1 MTRHELKDQLQHD
14 RFSDAVSGAV
24 VYASSHRKNLIR
36 GAIALGVIGIIV
48 GVALWYSSYRRS
60 IRRDALETALVVA
73 QAPVGQAS
81 QSGKSYPTEQAK
93 QDASIKALSEVVTKY
108 GGSEEGSI
116 AEYYLGTVKAQKGD
130 SKGAEQDLKAVA
142 DSGNEFAPLA
152 KVALS
157 QLYASENRMAD
168 AEALLRG
175 IANKGSDLVSKAQAN
190 VLLAQLYQTTKPQEA
205 KKLLQSLKSDKDPA
219 VQNAVQQI
227 SGEQTR

>member
-1 MTRHELKDQLQHD
+1 LTRHELKEQLQHD

-36 GAIALGVIGIIV
+36 GAIAVAVIAAIV

-60 IRRDALETALVVA
+60 IRRGALETALVVA
-73 QAPVGQAS
+73 QAPVGQAT
-81 QSGKSYPTEQAK
+81 QGVKSYPTEQAK
-93 QDASIKALSEVVTKY
+93 QDASIKALSEVVAKY
-108 GGSEEGSI
+108 GGSDEGHI

-130 SKGAEQDLKAVA
+130 NKGAEHDLKAVA
-142 DSGNEFAPLA
+142 DSGSEFAPLA

-190 VLLAQLYQTTKPQEA
+190 ILLAQLYKTTKPQEA
-205 KKLLQSLKSDKDPA
+205 KKILDSLKSDKDPA

-227 SGEQTR
+227 SGEQTK

>member
-1 MTRHELKDQLQHD
+1 LTRHELKEQLQHD

-36 GAIALGVIGIIV
+36 AAIAVAVIAAILGA
-48 GVALWYSSYRRS
+48 ALWYSSYRRS

-73 QAPVGQAS
+73 QAPVGQATP
-81 QSGKSYPTEQAK
+81 GVKSYPTEQAK
-93 QDASIKALSEVVTKY
+93 QDASIKALSEVVAKY
-108 GGSEEGSI
+108 GGSDEGHI

-130 SKGAEQDLKAVA
+130 SQGAEHDLKAVA
-142 DSGNEFAPLA
+142 DSGSEFAPLA

-157 QLYASENRMAD
+157 QMYASENRMAD

-190 VLLAQLYQTTKPQEA
+190 ILLAQLYKTTKPQEA
-205 KKLLQSLKSDKDPA
+205 KKILESLKGDKDPA

-227 SGEQTR
+227 SGEQTK

>member
-1 MTRHELKDQLQHD
+1 LTRHELKEQLQHD

-36 GAIALGVIGIIV
+36 AAIAVAVIAAILGA
-48 GVALWYSSYRRS
+48 ALWYSSYRRS

-73 QAPVGQAS
+73 QAPVGQATP
-81 QSGKSYPTEQAK
+81 GVKSYPTEQAK
-93 QDASIKALSEVVTKY
+93 QDASIKALSEVVAKY
-108 GGSEEGSI
+108 GGSDEGHI

-130 SKGAEQDLKAVA
+130 NQGAEHDLKAVA
-142 DSGNEFAPLA
+142 DSGSEFAPLA

-157 QLYASENRMAD
+157 QMYASENRMAD

-190 VLLAQLYQTTKPQEA
+190 ILLAQLYKTTKPQEA
-205 KKLLQSLKSDKDPA
+205 KKILESLKGDKDPA

-227 SGEQTR
+227 SGEQTK